1 MNKQFYHVVFFI
13 FTLCLANV
21 TQANTDGEWRVL
33 TPENTILMD
42 LPHGQVVIALA
53 PEFAPNH
60 VARFKSLVRKGFY
73 DGMPFNRVIDGFVAQ
88 AGPEQVSK
96 DAPPLAL
103 EASWKIDNNWTYT
116 FAQAPDMFAPQT
128 GFKNGFA
135 IGVDSINQDAWLL
148 HCPGVIGLGR
158 NNQPDTASSHF
169 YITIGQA
176 PRYLDRIMSL
186 FGRIIYGMEHIQGIA
201 RTQGIKGQEA
211 PAADTQTAIVS
222 MQVMADVAAEK
233 QLSLA
238 IPNTQHQS
246 FKDMLEQRRHRQHP
260 FFYKAPPPVLDVCQ
274 VPLGSKLLK

>member
-1 MNKQFYHVVFFI
+1 MNKLFYTVVFVV
-13 FTLCLANV
+13 FTLCLTKVVHAND
-21 TQANTDGEWRVL
+21 DGEWRVL
-33 TPENTILMD
+33 GPENTILMS

-103 EASWKIDNNWTYT
+103 EGSWKIDNNWTYT

-186 FGRIIYGMEHIQGIA
+186 FGRVVYGMEHVQSIT
-201 RTQGIKGQEA
+201 RTQGIEGQGN
-211 PAADTQTAIVS
+211 PSVDTQTPIVS
-222 MQVMADVAAEK
+222 MQVMADVATEK
-233 QLSLA
+233 QLNLA
-238 IPNTQHQS
+238 IQNTQHEN
-246 FKDMLEQRRHRQHP
+246 FKAMLEGRRHRQHA
-260 FFYKAPPPVLDVCQ
+260 FFYKPPPPVLDACQ
-274 VPLGSKLLK
+274 VPLTSKLIK